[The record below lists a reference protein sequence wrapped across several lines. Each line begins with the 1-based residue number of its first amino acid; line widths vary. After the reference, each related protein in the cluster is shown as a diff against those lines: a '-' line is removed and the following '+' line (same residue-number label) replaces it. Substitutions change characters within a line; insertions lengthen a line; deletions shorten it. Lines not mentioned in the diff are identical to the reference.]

1 MDPATLCKAF
11 FAVGTAS
18 DLGGLLLPSWRDNIM
33 NYGSRGSKDSDSES
47 KLKKPSNALNQ
58 STLTKAVEKLALY
71 QVPHPWFTHFY
82 LVSVASSAFWG
93 YQIFTG
99 GRIVKVLAAR
109 AAGGRGM
116 TANQVVL
123 VWALMGVQGSRRL
136 HESLSLTKAS
146 KSKMWVGLWV
156 IGIAYYIF
164 MGVSVW
170 IEGSAVLSDPRPI
183 TSLLEFSKP
192 SLKTIIGVPL
202 FIFASALQNDCHKHL
217 ASLKKYSLPQRGLFK
232 QIVCPHYMAEC
243 LVYVALAII
252 SAPPGQALNRTVLA
266 GLGFVVTNLGVTADS
281 TKKWYMEKFGAENVE
296 GRWRMIPYVY

>member
-11 FAVGTAS
+11 FAVGTAV
-18 DLGGLLLPSWRDNIM
+18 DLGGILLPSFRDNIM
-33 NYGSRGSKDSDSES
+33 NYGSRGSKDSDSEPS
-47 KLKKPSNALNQ
+47 NLKKPSNALNQ
-58 STLTKAVEKLALY
+58 STLTKIMEKLALY

-109 AAGGRGM
+109 AAGEGGM

-123 VWALMGVQGSRRL
+123 AWALMGVQGGRRV
-136 HESLSLTKAS
+136 HESLTLTKAS
-146 KSKMWVGLWV
+146 KSKMWVGLWL
-156 IGIAYYIF
+156 
-164 MGVSVW
+164 M
-170 IEGSAVLSDPRPI
+170 PI

-192 SLKTIIGVPL
+192 SLKTAVSVPL

-243 LVYVALAII
+243 LIYVALAII

-281 TKKWYMEKFGAENVE
+281 TKKWYVEKFGAENVE